1 MFSKFFLYFLNLI
14 TDMTGIKVISDRS
27 KWICEA
33 LFGEVYPILY
43 PCHICYSVFKL
54 EEELKEHFRITHP
67 GQQNYPEHG
76 SQYDEDIGG
85 FNCPTCK
92 RNVCK
97 KQKSSIYF
105 AFHMQ

>member
-1 MFSKFFLYFLNLI
+1 MSLSLI
-14 TDMTGIKVISDRS
+14 
-27 KWICEA
+27 
-33 LFGEVYPILY
+33 L
-43 PCHICYSVFKL
+43 
-54 EEELKEHFRITHP
+54 FRITHP

-97 KQKSSIYF
+97 KQKSSIFF
-105 AFHMQ
+105 AYHMQKCNGKTLPVHR